1 MRIALDASGT
11 DDAPNVE
18 IEGAL
23 AALAELEDVSITL
36 VGDEGLLRDALS
48 ERGLEISDRLG
59 IHHAPDVI
67 AAGDAPATV
76 VRRKPESAIVRGIAL
91 HRDGEA
97 DAFISAGSTG
107 AVMAASLFLL
117 RPLPGVDRPSV
128 ATMLPTAEAPVI
140 LIDAGTNVDC
150 KPRHLMQF
158 AHLGSVYARDALGV
172 PGAPRVGL
180 LNIGEEPEK
189 GDERSV
195 EAHRLLAADPGLDFI
210 GNVEGR
216 DVIRG
221 VCDVLVTDGFAGNV
235 LLKFYE
241 SVAQHVVAIVRRELD
256 ARGVELD
263 HRQVFRSLDYSEYGG
278 APLLGVNGLSVICH
292 GGSTPKALKNAIRVA
307 ADAVRN
313 DLVGDMVAEFA
324 DRVPSTDS
332 APSTHTTTD
341 TAPDT
346 EGEQSA

>member
-1 MRIALDASGT
+1 VRIALDASGT

-23 AALAELEDVSITL
+23 AALAELDDVTITL
-36 VGDEGLLRDALS
+36 VGDERVLAAALS
-48 ERGLEISDRLG
+48 DRGIDVSDRLG
-59 IHHAPDVI
+59 IVHAPDRI
-67 AAGDAPATV
+67 LASDSPATV
-76 VRRKPESAIVRGIAL
+76 LRRKPESSIVRGVTL

-107 AVMAASLFLL
+107 AVMASSLFLL

-128 ATMLPTAEAPVI
+128 ATTLPTIGAPMI
-140 LIDAGTNVDC
+140 LVDSGTNVDC
-150 KPRHLMQF
+150 KPRQLVQF
-158 AHLGSVYARDALGV
+158 AHLGSVYAQDALGV
-172 PGAPRVGL
+172 EGRPRVGL

-189 GDERSV
+189 GDELAV
-195 EAHRLLAADPGLDFI
+195 ETYALLAADPQLEFV

-216 DVIRG
+216 DVIKG

-241 SVAQHVVAIVRRELD
+241 SVAQYVVGIVKSNLD
-256 ARGVELD
+256 RMGVELD
-263 HRQVFRSLDYSEYGG
+263 YQRTFSMLDYSEYGG

-292 GGSTPKALKNAIRVA
+292 GGSSPNAIKNAIRVA

-313 DLVGDMVAEFA
+313 DLVGDMAEEFA
-324 DRVPSTDS
+324 DRAS
-332 APSTHTTTD
+332 AQDSTH
-341 TAPDT
+341 PPP
-346 EGEQSA
+346 QSREEEESA

>member
-11 DDAPNVE
+11 DDAPHVE

-23 AALAELEDVSITL
+23 SALAELEDVSITL
-36 VGDEGLLRDALS
+36 VGDEGVLTAALAD
-48 ERGLEISDRLG
+48 RGVAVSDRLG
-59 IHHAPDVI
+59 VVHAPDRI
-67 AAGDAPATV
+67 LASDSPATV
-76 VRRKPESAIVRGIAL
+76 VRRKPESSIVRGLGL

-128 ATMLPTAEAPVI
+128 ATTLPTVGAPMI
-140 LIDAGTNVDC
+140 LVDSGTNVDC
-150 KPRHLMQF
+150 KPRQLVQF

-172 PGAPRVGL
+172 EGRPRVGL

-189 GDERSV
+189 GDELAV
-195 EAHRLLAADPGLDFI
+195 ETYELLAADSQLQFV

-241 SVAQHVVAIVRRELD
+241 SVAQHVVGIVKSNLDLRGIELD
-256 ARGVELD
+256 YEKT
-263 HRQVFRSLDYSEYGG
+263 FSMLDYSEYGG

-313 DLVGDMVAEFA
+313 DLVGDMAAEFA
-324 DRVPSTDS
+324 DRTAAGPPAGSS
-332 APSTHTTTD
+332 A
-341 TAPDT
+341 TAT
-346 EGEQSA
+346 

>member
-11 DDAPNVE
+11 DDAPDVE

-23 AALAELEDVSITL
+23 AALDELDDVALTL
-36 VGDEGLLRDALS
+36 VGDEDLLRSALA
-48 ERGLEISDRLG
+48 ERGVNPSDRLG
-59 IHHAPDVI
+59 ILHAPDRI
-67 AAGDAPATV
+67 LASDSPATV
-76 VRRKPESAIVRGIAL
+76 VRRKPESSIVRGLKL

-107 AVMAASLFLL
+107 AVMASSLFLL

-128 ATMLPTAEAPVI
+128 ATTLPTVGAPMI
-140 LIDAGTNVDC
+140 LIDSGTNVDC
-150 KPRHLMQF
+150 RPRQLVQF

-172 PGAPRVGL
+172 DGRPRVGL
-180 LNIGEEPEK
+180 LNIGEEPQK
-189 GDERSV
+189 GDELSV
-195 EAHRLLAADPGLDFI
+195 ETHALLAADPDLHFI

-216 DVIRG
+216 EVING
-221 VCDVLVTDGFAGNV
+221 TCDVLVTDGFAGNV

-241 SVAQHVVAIVRRELD
+241 SVAQYVVGIVKSNLD
-256 ARGVELD
+256 RMGVELD
-263 HRQVFRSLDYSEYGG
+263 YQRTFSMLDYSEYGG

-313 DLVGDMVAEFA
+313 DLVGDMAAEFA
-324 DRVPSTDS
+324 DRTS
-332 APSTHTTTD
+332 AG
-341 TAPDT
+341 AT
-346 EGEQSA
+346 EGEETA